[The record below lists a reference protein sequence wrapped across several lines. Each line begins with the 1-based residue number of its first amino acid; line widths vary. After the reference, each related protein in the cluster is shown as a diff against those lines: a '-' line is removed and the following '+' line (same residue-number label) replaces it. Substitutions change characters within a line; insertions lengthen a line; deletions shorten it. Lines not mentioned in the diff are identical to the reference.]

1 MNTNDAANRSP
12 LTAASRRAGDTTTV
26 RTVRVAIAVACLAL
40 GACATTSHGVPYS
53 TDIAPDTHAGLQ
65 DKRARFRE
73 TFCAVLEAHG
83 HELPDYRPC
92 GQALTRVG
100 DEPAGTGKPVELGP
114 SKRHLVAALV
124 PGIGYECFEKW
135 LQSPGTAAQNARQYG
150 YDLMTLKV
158 DALSGIETNARQI
171 RDEIMAMPDDAQA
184 PRLVLIGYSKGAPDI
199 LEAVVAY
206 PEIRNRVA
214 AVVSAAGSVH
224 GSALADDAEQYQADM
239 LRHFPGATCE
249 SGDGGGVESLRP
261 ATRKE
266 WLAQH
271 PLPDDVR
278 YYSIATFPQPD
289 RISSILKSSYK
300 KLAKIDARNDSQVI
314 FYDQFVPGSTLVG
327 YLNADHWA
335 VAVPIA
341 RSHST
346 IGSMFVT
353 QNAYPREALLEALLR
368 FLEEDLATPP

>member
-1 MNTNDAANRSP
+1 MNTNDSTIGSP
-12 LTAASRRAGDTTTV
+12 LTAATRRTGDTTTV
-26 RTVRVAIAVACLAL
+26 RTVRATIAVACLAL
-40 GACATTSHGVPYS
+40 GACATTSGVPYS

-65 DKRARFRE
+65 DKRGRFRE

-83 HELPDYRPC
+83 HELPDYRSC
-92 GQALTRVG
+92 DQALTRVG

-135 LQSPGTAAQNARQYG
+135 LQSPGTAAQHVRRYG
-150 YDLMTLKV
+150 YDLTTLKV

-171 RDEIMAMPDDAQA
+171 RDAIMAMPSDTQA

-199 LEAVVAY
+199 LEAVVTY
-206 PEIRNRVA
+206 PEIRSRVA

-314 FYDQFVPGSTLVG
+314 FYDQIVPGSTLVA

-353 QNAYPREALLEALLR
+353 QNAYPRETLLEALLR